1 MPPVPRE
8 TPQPEIK
15 PQPTKRLGRGLAH
28 LLAAEVPSVT
38 IDTPRAAPSTIPLDH
53 IRPGKF
59 QPRKQFDEASLSGLA
74 ESIRHSGVMQ
84 PIVVRPVAGAGPS
97 FEIVAGERRWRA
109 ARLAG
114 LTEIPAIQQALS
126 DLESAEWS
134 VAENLQRADLNPIE
148 KAWSLRGL
156 VENFGLTQDQ
166 IAQRLGIER
175 SSVSNMIR
183 LTELEPEIAEMVV
196 GGQLSAGHGKA
207 LLALSPGMGRMR
219 MAKLASEGKWSVRQI
234 EAAIRR
240 AVQGDPS
247 PVPNAEPDPKAA
259 VLADLERQLG
269 QYLGTKVQI
278 RAGVSH
284 ERGSIQV
291 DFYGLDH
298 FDGLLRKMGFD
309 RA

>member
-1 MPPVPRE
+1 MSPVPRE

-15 PQPTKRLGRGLAH
+15 PQPIKRLGRGLAH
-28 LLAAEVPSVT
+28 LLAAEVP
-38 IDTPRAAPSTIPLDH
+38 AAPIETSKPTTTAIAIDM

-74 ESIRHSGVMQ
+74 ESIKHSGVMQ
-84 PIVVRPVAGAGPS
+84 PIVVRPIGDGRQ

-109 ARLAG
+109 ARMAG
-114 LTEIPAIQQALS
+114 LTEIPAVRQSLS

-156 VENFGLTQDQ
+156 AENFGLTQDQ

-207 LLALSPGMGRMR
+207 LLALTAGSGRVR

-234 EAAIRR
+234 ESAIRR
-240 AVQGDPS
+240 VVQGDPT
-247 PVPNAEPDPKAA
+247 PVNPEPDPKTA

-291 DFYGLDH
+291 EFYGLDH

>member
-1 MPPVPRE
+1 MPNVPRE

-15 PQPTKRLGRGLAH
+15 PPPVKRLGRGLAH
-28 LLAAEVPSVT
+28 LLATEIPHTAEVPGP
-38 IDTPRAAPSTIPLDH
+38 TPATIPLDQ
-53 IRPGKF
+53 IQPGKF
-59 QPRKQFDEASLSGLA
+59 QPRKRFDEASLSGLA

-84 PIVVRPVAGAGPS
+84 PIVVRPIGPLA

-114 LTEIPAIQQALS
+114 LSEIPAIKQALS

-156 VENFGLTQDQ
+156 AENFGLTQDQ

-207 LLALSPGMGRMR
+207 LLALSPGAGRLR
-219 MAKLASEGKWSVRQI
+219 MARLANEGKWSVRQI

-240 AVQGDPS
+240 ALQGDS
-247 PVPNAEPDPKAA
+247 LPVNKEPDPKAA

>member
-1 MPPVPRE
+1 MPSVPRE
-8 TPQPEIK
+8 TPQAEIK
-15 PQPTKRLGRGLAH
+15 PQPIKRLGRGLAH
-28 LLAAEVPSVT
+28 LLSTEIPQTAEVPGP
-38 IDTPRAAPSTIPLDH
+38 TPKTIPLDQ

-59 QPRKQFDEASLSGLA
+59 QPRKQFDEDSLSGLA

-84 PIVVRPVAGAGPS
+84 PIVVRPIGPQA

-109 ARLAG
+109 ARMAG
-114 LTEIPAIQQALS
+114 LAEIPAIQHVLS

-156 VENFGLTQDQ
+156 AENFGLTQDQ

-183 LTELEPEIAEMVV
+183 LTELESEIAEMVV

-207 LLALSPGMGRMR
+207 LLALTPGAGRLR
-219 MAKLASEGKWSVRQI
+219 MAKLANEGKWSVRQI

-240 AVQGDPS
+240 SIQGDLP
-247 PVPNAEPDPKAA
+247 PVNKEPDAKAA

-284 ERGSIQV
+284 ERGSIQL